1 MTHLE
6 EEILLT
12 KRETLKMFQLV
23 IEQVENSYKA
33 LFTKD
38 VALAMNIKDKEEQ
51 INRMELEIEK
61 QIENVFALFNP
72 VAIDLRFLM
81 SVLRIIYNLERIGDS
96 TKAIAKFIIKK
107 KYILDEEIFNK
118 INLNE
123 IYELAFKSVLLAKES
138 FEKEDVKLAYQLIEK
153 NPDMEEWCD
162 EAQIKIADFIRQNPD
177 KTEYGLSIL
186 SLLRKIERMQDQSR
200 NIAREI
206 VFYLEAKILKH
217 QGKI

>member
-153 NPDMEEWCD
+153 NSDMEEWCD

>member
-6 EEILLT
+6 EEILKT
-12 KRETLKMFQLV
+12 RTETLKMFQLV

-33 LFTKD
+33 IFTKD
-38 VALAMNIKDKEEQ
+38 VALAMLVKDKEEH

-61 QIENVFALFNP
+61 QVENVFALFNP

-81 SVLRIIYNLERIGDS
+81 SVLRIIYNLERVGDS

-107 KYILDEEIFNK
+107 KYILDEAVVNT

-123 IYELAFKSVLLAKES
+123 IYESAFKSVLIAREA

-153 NPDMEEWCD
+153 NSDMEEWSD
-162 EAQIKIADFIRQNPD
+162 EAQIKIANYIRENPD
-177 KTEYGLSIL
+177 KTEYGLSLL
-186 SLLRKIERMQDQSR
+186 SLLRKIERMQDQAR
-200 NIAREI
+200 NIGREI
-206 VFYLEAKILKH
+206 IFYLEAKILKH

>member
-6 EEILLT
+6 EEILKT
-12 KRETLKMFQLV
+12 KNETLKMFQTV

-38 VALAMNIKDKEEQ
+38 VALAMNIRDKESL
-51 INRMELEIEK
+51 INQMELEMEK
-61 QIENVFALFNP
+61 QVENVFALFNP

-81 SVLRIIYNLERIGDS
+81 SVLRISYNLERIGDS
-96 TKAIAKFIIKK
+96 TKAIAKFVIKK
-107 KYILDEEIFNK
+107 KYILDEDVFNK

-123 IYELAFKSVLLAKES
+123 IFESAFKSILLTKQS
-138 FEKEDVKLAYQLIEK
+138 FENEDVKIAYQLVDK
-153 NPDMEEWCD
+153 NIDIDEWCD
-162 EAQIKIADFIRQNPD
+162 EAQIKIVECIRQNPD

-186 SLLRKIERMQDQSR
+186 SLLRKIERIHDQSR

-206 VFYLEAKILKH
+206 IFYMEAKILKH

>member
-153 NPDMEEWCD
+153 NSDIEEWCD

-186 SLLRKIERMQDQSR
+186 SLLRKIERMHDQSR

-206 VFYLEAKILKH
+206 IFYLEAKILKH

>member
-6 EEILLT
+6 EEILKT
-12 KRETLKMFQLV
+12 KTETLKMFQIV
-23 IEQVENSYKA
+23 IEQVENAYKA

-38 VALAMNIKDKEEQ
+38 VALAMNVKDKEEQ
-51 INRMELEIEK
+51 VHRMELEIEK

-72 VAIDLRFLM
+72 VAIDLRFLLA
-81 SVLRIIYNLERIGDS
+81 VLRVIYNLERIGDS
-96 TKAIAKFIIKK
+96 TKSIAKIIINK
-107 KYILDEEIFNK
+107 KYILDEDIFNN

-123 IYELAFKSVLLAKES
+123 IYESAFKSVLLAKQS
-138 FEKEDVKLAYQLIEK
+138 FESEDVKVAYRLIEK
-153 NPDMEEWCD
+153 NIDLEELCD
-162 EAQIKIADFIRQNPD
+162 EAQIKIASYIRNNPD
-177 KTEYGLSIL
+177 KTDYGLSLL
-186 SLLRKIERMQDQSR
+186 SMLRKIQRMHDQSK